1 MSDLDKLQKRLDRS
15 QQKVKILED
24 LLEEKTREAF
34 MWTDEARR
42 ALHDIEEVMKA
53 IPDPLVV
60 TDTEF
65 KILKI
70 NDVFSQRLGY
80 APDELIGQSLRKLVI
95 SSSRDW
101 STFCVD
107 AASQSTESEV
117 LLGKDKQHLPV
128 MISVSRYSPAAHDDR
143 YVFIMKDISLRLKLE
158 QERERVNRELEQ
170 KVTERTQDLMEAR
183 KRAEAA
189 NEAKTIFLANMSH
202 EIRTP
207 LNAITGI
214 ISLLLIEKL
223 PEDVHDLV
231 FKLRVS
237 SDSLLG
243 IVNNILDFT
252 KLDTGELE
260 AESIEFNLPEL
271 LENVQILFEEI
282 ARNKGIEL
290 RLDAPHEPPQFWVGD
305 QNRIRQVLNNLVSNA
320 IKFTPQGFV
329 HLGMTVED
337 SGGKASTVHF
347 EVRDTGVGIK
357 EDKIAS
363 IFKPFVQEDSSTTRV
378 FGGTGLGLAIC
389 KHIADLLGG
398 TIECQSVKGQ
408 GTTFRFSIPL
418 KKSQSQGPRSTDAP
432 EVSSLPRKSI
442 LVVEDND
449 VNQMVM
455 QMFLKKLNQDCQIA
469 GDGLQGVEASNSSR
483 FDLIFMDCQM
493 PVMDGFEAT
502 RSIRHSPSSLN
513 QKTPIIAMTA
523 NAMKTMKDLAFSVG
537 MNDYVTKP
545 LTLGRVEAT
554 LRKWSLGQALT
565 PERPSG
571 QVEATPAISW
581 DIIDDIVMLANPGED
596 VLKELLQKFKA
607 ARQEFQQNIQLAAQD
622 APQLARIS
630 HKFKTSCG
638 IMGALK
644 AVEYCGRLEALGRA
658 GDLQAFQ
665 ETAKLLEVALDHA
678 TVILENFQTTGI
690 RAA

>member
-1 MSDLDKLQKRLDRS
+1 MSDLDKLQRRLEQS
-15 QQKVKILED
+15 KQKVKILED

-34 MWTDEARR
+34 LWTDEARR
-42 ALHDIEEVMKA
+42 ALHDIEEVIKA
-53 IPDPLVV
+53 IPDPLVL
-60 TDTEF
+60 TDTDF

-80 APDELIGQSLRKLVI
+80 THEELIGQSLRKLVI
-95 SSSRDW
+95 STSRNW
-101 STFCVD
+101 NAFCVD
-107 AASQSTESEV
+107 EASQSTESEI
-117 LLGKDKQHLPV
+117 LLGKENQNLPV

-170 KVTERTQDLMEAR
+170 KVSERTQDLMEAR

-214 ISLLLIEKL
+214 ISLLVIEKL
-223 PEDVHDLV
+223 PPELHDLV
-231 FKLRVS
+231 SKLQVS

-243 IVNNILDFT
+243 IVNKILDFT

-260 AESIEFNLPEL
+260 VESIEFNLPKL
-271 LENVQILFEEI
+271 LENVHLLFEEI
-282 ARNKGIEL
+282 ARNKGIEI
-290 RLDAPHEPPQFWVGD
+290 RLDTPHELEQFWIGD

-320 IKFTPQGFV
+320 IKFTPQGYV
-329 HLGMTVED
+329 RLSMTVEN
-337 SGGKASTVHF
+337 SGANTPTVHF
-347 EVRDTGVGIK
+347 EVSDTGVGIK

-398 TIECQSVKGQ
+398 TMECQSVKGQ
-408 GTTFRFSIPL
+408 GTRFRFSIPL
-418 KKSQSQGPRSTDAP
+418 KKSLSQVSRSTDAHDL
-432 EVSSLPRKSI
+432 SDLPRKRI
-442 LVVEDND
+442 LVIEDND

-455 QMFLKKLNQDCQIA
+455 QMFLKKLNQDCVIA
-469 GDGLQGVEASNSSR
+469 ADGLQGVEASNASS

-502 RSIRHSPSSLN
+502 RSIRHAPSSLN

-523 NAMKTMKDLAFSVG
+523 NAMKSVKDLAFSVG
-537 MNDYVTKP
+537 MDDYVTKP

-554 LRKWSLGQALT
+554 LRKWNLGQTLW
-565 PERPSG
+565 PERPSSH
-571 QVEATPAISW
+571 ETTPAISW

-596 VLKELLQKFKA
+596 VLAELLQKFKA
-607 ARQEFQQNIQLAAQD
+607 ARQEFQQNIQLAVQD
-622 APQLARIS
+622 GQQLARIS

-644 AVEYCGRLEALGRA
+644 AVEYCGKLEALGRA
-658 GDLQAFQ
+658 GDL
-665 ETAKLLEVALDHA
+665 ETFGETVKILEKTLDKA
-678 TVILENFQTTGI
+678 TAILENYQMTGV